1 MKALEITGLCKS
13 YGDKTV
19 LDNVSFSV
27 DRGEIVGFLGPNGAG
42 KSTTMNIV
50 TGYLSPSK
58 GEVRVCGI
66 NTLENPIGAKAK
78 IGYLPEIPPLYQ
90 DMTVYEYLCFVFDL
104 KKCKK
109 DKKKHIA
116 ECMALV
122 KLMDVAHRMIRN
134 LSKGYK
140 QRVGL
145 AQALIGDPEVLIL
158 DEPTVGLDPSQIMEI
173 RDVIRLIGRE
183 KTVILST
190 HILQEVTAVCDKV
203 IIIHQGKIR
212 ACDTLLSLE
221 SGGINTYRITAMSDA
236 ASAAGIL
243 EAMGVEYE
251 EAECGEEAACAF
263 NMKTSEDTDIRAQ
276 VFNAFAS
283 AGIPLLEFTATTRSI
298 EDVFRDYTDDEW
310 LQARELEA
318 AAAEAA
324 EEQEAEAAQEEDSE
338 ELRAAEAPETE
349 SEDEQEAQQ

>member
-1 MKALEITGLCKS
+1 MENQEIKALEITGLCKS
-13 YGDKTV
+13 YGDKKV

-66 NTLENPIGAKAK
+66 NTLEDPIGAKAK

-122 KLMDVAHRMIRN
+122 KLMDVAHRMIKN

-158 DEPTVGLDPSQIMEI
+158 DEPTVGLDPSQIIEI
-173 RDVIRLIGRE
+173 RDVIKLIGRE

-203 IIIHQGKIR
+203 IIIHHGKIR
-212 ACDTLLSLE
+212 ACDTLSNLE
-221 SGGINTYRITAMSDA
+221 SGGINTYRITAMSDSSA
-236 ASAAGIL
+236 AAGIL
-243 EAMGVEYE
+243 DGMDIEYE
-251 EAECGEEAACAF
+251 GAECGEENACAF
-263 NMKTSEDTDIRAQ
+263 NLKTSEERDIRAQ

-310 LQARELEA
+310 LRARELE
-318 AAAEAA
+318 EA
-324 EEQEAEAAQEEDSE
+324 EEQKS
-338 ELRAAEAPETE
+338 EAPEPEAEDEQEPEEAQTE